1 MSVLLA
7 LGQNR
12 QTDNYLLSA
21 TVLPIGQ
28 NRQTGKPV
36 AVKVIDKLRFPNKQ
50 ESQLRTEVT
59 ILQTLNHPG
68 IIFLEQMFESPEK
81 VCVCCVSV
89 CGVCVCRVSVCGV
102 CVHACVWVYVH
113 ACMGAGV
120 CVCVRA
126 CMCVCM
132 CVYVCVC
139 MCTWEGGF
147 SRDRHVYGPL
157 SPDLCGD
164 GEDEW

>member
-1 MSVLLA
+1 M
-7 LGQNR
+7 
-12 QTDNYLLSA
+12 
-21 TVLPIGQ
+21 
-28 NRQTGKPV
+28 
-36 AVKVIDKLRFPNKQ
+36 
-50 ESQLRTEVT
+50 
-59 ILQTLNHPG
+59 
-68 IIFLEQMFESPEK
+68 
-81 VCVCCVSV
+81 VCVCMRV
-89 CGVCVCRVSVCGV
+89 CGCMCM
-102 CVHACVWVYVH
+102 HAWVR
-113 ACMGAGV
+113 V

>member
-7 LGQNR
+7 LGQNC
-12 QTDNYLLSA
+12 QTYDYLLSA

-81 VCVCCVSV
+81 VCVC
-89 CGVCVCRVSVCGV
+89 VCVCVCMHVCVCACVRACVRVCMRA
-102 CVHACVWVYVH
+102 CVHACVCACVH
-113 ACMGAGV
+113 V
-120 CVCVRA
+120 CE
-126 CMCVCM
+126 
-132 CVYVCVC
+132 C

-147 SRDRHVYGPL
+147 SRDRHVHGPL

-164 GEDEW
+164 GEDER

>member
-81 VCVCCVSV
+81 VCVVCACVSV
-89 CGVCVCRVSVCGV
+89 WCVCVLCECVWCVCACVCVGVCACMHGCGCVCV
-102 CVHACVWVYVH
+102 CVHACVYV
-113 ACMGAGV
+113 
-120 CVCVRA
+120 
-126 CMCVCM
+126 
-132 CVYVCVC
+132 
-139 MCTWEGGF
+139 
-147 SRDRHVYGPL
+147 
-157 SPDLCGD
+157 
-164 GEDEW
+164 

>member
-89 CGVCVCRVSVCGV
+89 CGVCVCVCV
-102 CVHACVWVYVH
+102 CVHACVY
-113 ACMGAGV
+113 ACV
-120 CVCVRA
+120 

-132 CVYVCVC
+132 HLY
-139 MCTWEGGF
+139 MGGRIFKRQTCTWSTLF
-147 SRDRHVYGPL
+147 RSM
-157 SPDLCGD
+157 
-164 GEDEW
+164 W